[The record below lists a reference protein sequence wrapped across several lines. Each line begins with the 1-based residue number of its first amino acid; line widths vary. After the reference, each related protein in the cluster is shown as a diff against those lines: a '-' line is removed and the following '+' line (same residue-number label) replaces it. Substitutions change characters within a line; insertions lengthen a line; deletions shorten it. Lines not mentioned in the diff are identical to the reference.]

1 MPTDENRDALREAR
15 EARRAQ
21 RVERHARRHT
31 RHDHTDRDTRRLE
44 RRQGLL
50 DAAVEVI
57 RRDGPNVSMEAI
69 AAAAGVSKPIVYRHF
84 GDRSGLVAALANRFS
99 DDLMGALQ
107 ASLQRD
113 AEPRDLLVGTID
125 AFLAFVEKEPN
136 LYRFVVQHDDGGAE
150 EMAGFVRQVAQ
161 QVAIVLGERLRQIGH
176 DSGAAEPWA
185 YGLVGMVH
193 FAGDWW
199 IERGAMPRARLVE
212 YLTALVWDG
221 LAALDNG
228 QEASA

>member
-1 MPTDENRDALREAR
+1 MPDRERREA
-15 EARRAQ
+15 ARAERS
-21 RVERHARRHT
+21 ERHARRRQ
-31 RHDHTDRDTRRLE
+31 RHDHTDRDTRRLA
-44 RRQGLL
+44 RREELL

-57 RRDGPNVSMEAI
+57 RRDGPAVSMESI
-69 AAAAGVSKPIVYRHF
+69 AAAAGVTKPIVYRHF
-84 GDRSGLVAALANRFS
+84 GDRSGLVAALAKRFS

-107 ASLQRD
+107 ASLLREAQ
-113 AEPRDLLVGTID
+113 PRELLVGTID

-150 EMAGFVRQVAQ
+150 EMTGFVRQVAQ
-161 QVAIVLGERLRQIGH
+161 QVALVMGERLRELGH

-199 IERGAMPRARLVE
+199 VERRAMPRARLVE

-221 LAALDNG
+221 LASLD
-228 QEASA
+228 QPDSEMTA